1 MRLVLLGAPGCG
13 KGTQGERLRIRF
25 GVPQIST
32 GDMLR
37 TAITAGTT
45 LGETA
50 REHVAAGA
58 LVSDGVMADL
68 VRERLG
74 HPDTAPGF
82 ILDGFPRSIPQAE
95 NLDAYLAERA
105 LKLDGVVKI
114 DVTRK
119 LLLERLTSRRVCPEC
134 GTVYNLSTRVPQ
146 ADGVCDRDGTR
157 LVQRE
162 DDTEATVRRR
172 LHVYEAS
179 TAPLIDWY
187 DARKQLAI
195 VNGEGTMEQVF
206 RRICTAIG
214 QAAEDEAVAGGPAGT
229 GGPVGPAGA

>member
-13 KGTQGERLRIRF
+13 KGTQGERLRMRF
-25 GVPQIST
+25 GIPQIST

-37 TAITAGTT
+37 TAISAGTA

-58 LVSDGVMADL
+58 LVPDEVMTEL
-68 VRERLG
+68 VKERLG
-74 HPDTAPGF
+74 RPDTAPGF

-95 NLDAYLAERA
+95 ALDAYLAERG
-105 LKLDGVVKI
+105 LTLDGVVKI
-114 DVTRK
+114 DVSKR

-134 GTVYNLSTRVPQ
+134 GMVYNLSSRVPR

-162 DDTEATVRRR
+162 DDSEATVRRR

-187 DARKQLAI
+187 DARKQLSI
-195 VNGEGTMEQVF
+195 VNGEGTIDQVYQ
-206 RRICTAIG
+206 RMCQAIG
-214 QAAEDEAVAGGPAGT
+214 CAPEGPSAAGAGSGGAAGT
-229 GGPVGPAGA
+229 GGA